1 MKKDPLDSVHTRFV
15 LALALFFALMA
26 APILMI
32 RSEQSQLINESANTR
47 ASSITWQVI
56 ELEREHGKLLRM
68 LERVDAGVPLV
79 SHASLKLQHQRY
91 VEELGQ
97 VMGHERR
104 EFIEALP
111 SFSATKQDLE
121 AVVDQAAT
129 LLSQTGDW
137 ATQRAEARSLA
148 NQLLALEPQLAAMA
162 LQAAQA
168 TSLQLE
174 ERIRSQGRSLLL
186 LTAVQIGLLIALVT
200 LLVRHIQRQTGQ
212 YNQLKKLSG
221 ALDAARQEAER
232 SSQAQALFLAN
243 MSHEIRTPFQGLL
256 GMLHLLNT
264 TTLNSE
270 QRDHLATSLDSA
282 HHLLDVLNGILD
294 IASMDSGGLKLTKTS
309 FDLHELAKSTQEM
322 MRPLAAE
329 KSIEFHVT
337 LGERVPQW
345 VQGDALRLR
354 QVLFNLIGNAIKFT
368 DRGEV
373 SVHIDSDPA
382 DSQNVV
388 IRVEDTGLGMDEA
401 TLELLFTRFYQ
412 ADGSFQRK
420 KGGTGLGLEISRN
433 LARLMGGDITASSTL
448 GLGTTFTVRLSLPKA
463 TPPEVPMDDAPAISN
478 GRRLRLLVAEDHPIN
493 LKYMSLLL
501 EKMGHEAVFCVSGL
515 EALDLLQRQS
525 FDAVLLDYHMPDLD
539 GISTARAIRGLD
551 GPASNVPILLVTADV
566 MGEVKRLAAEAG
578 IDRFV
583 SKPLTMPDLQ
593 RALFDC
599 DLLTNT
605 ASTHSAKHASE
616 FAQDA
621 ELPQTQGPL
630 VDLSTYQ
637 QLLPFT
643 SKEVRAEMAS
653 MVLSP
658 ATGSLSTLIAALG
671 LGDRAEIETAAHNLK
686 GTAMLLGLSQIA
698 SVASE
703 IENTAT
709 QSAQLGM
716 SHWKP
721 LLEDLRERSVEA
733 IQAVEALMEDS
744 PVSAR

>member
-1 MKKDPLDSVHTRFV
+1 MKKDPLNSAHTRFV

-56 ELEREHGKLLRM
+56 ELEREHSKLLRM
-68 LERVDAGVPLV
+68 LERAVADESDAYFAALR
-79 SHASLKLQHQRY
+79 QQQERY
-91 VEELGQ
+91 ADELAQ
-97 VMGHERR
+97 VMAHPRR
-104 EFIEALP
+104 EFIEHAP
-111 SFSATKQDLE
+111 SFSKTKRDLSE
-121 AVVDQAAT
+121 VVTQSAA
-129 LLSQTGDW
+129 LLTITGDW
-137 ATQRAEARSLA
+137 VAHRAAARDIA
-148 NQLLALEPQLAAMA
+148 DQLGELEPQLAEMA
-162 LQAAQA
+162 LHAAQA

-174 ERIRSQGRSLLL
+174 ERIRAQGRSLLL
-186 LTAVQIGLLIALVT
+186 LTAIQIALLIALVT
-200 LLVRHIQRQTGQ
+200 LLVRHIQRQTEQ
-212 YNQLKKLSG
+212 YNQLKRLSG
-221 ALDAARQEAER
+221 ALDTARQEAER

-264 TTLNSE
+264 TSLNSE
-270 QRDHLATSLDSA
+270 QKDHLATSLDSA

-309 FDLHELAKSTQEM
+309 FDLHELARSTQEM

-329 KSIEFHVT
+329 KSIDFHLT

-354 QVLFNLIGNAIKFT
+354 QILFNLIGNAIKFT

-373 SVHIDSDPA
+373 SVHVDTDVN
-382 DSQNVV
+382 DTRHVV
-388 IRVEDTGLGMDEA
+388 IQVEDTGVGMDEA

-433 LARLMGGDITASSTL
+433 LARLMGGDITASSKP
-448 GLGTTFTVRLSLPKA
+448 GQGTVFTVRLNLPEG
-463 TPPEVPMDDAPAISN
+463 TPPETPAEDTPTVTSR
-478 GRRLRLLVAEDHPIN
+478 RRLRLLVAEDHPIN

-501 EKMGHEAVFCVSGL
+501 EKMGHEAVFCVSGR

-539 GISTARAIRGLD
+539 GISTAKEIRSLD
-551 GPASNVPILLVTADV
+551 GSASNVPILLVTADV

-599 DLLTNT
+599 DLLTDHT
-605 ASTHSAKHASE
+605 SPVTSPQSTELTHE
-616 FAQDA
+616 PERPLTQDQI
-621 ELPQTQGPL
+621 LNLT
-630 VDLSTYQ
+630 TYQ
-637 QLLPFT
+637 QLVPFT

-653 MVLSP
+653 MVL
-658 ATGSLSTLIAALG
+658 AQTTGSLSTLITALSV
-671 LGDRAEIETAAHNLK
+671 GDYTEIETAAHNLK
-686 GTAMLLGLSQIA
+686 GTAMLLGLSHLA
-698 SVASE
+698 HVSGE
-703 IENTAT
+703 IERAT
-709 QSAQLGM
+709 TESIQEGVSQ
-716 SHWKP
+716 WK
-721 LLEDLRERSVEA
+721 LTLEDLRERSIEA
-733 IQAVEALMEDS
+733 IQAVEALMEDFPAPAS
-744 PVSAR
+744 